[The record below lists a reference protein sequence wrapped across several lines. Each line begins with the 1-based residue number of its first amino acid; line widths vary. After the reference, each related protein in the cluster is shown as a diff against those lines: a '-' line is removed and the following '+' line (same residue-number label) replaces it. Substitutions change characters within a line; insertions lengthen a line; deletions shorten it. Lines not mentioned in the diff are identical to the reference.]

1 MGSGFSLA
9 QNTSEQLASSSV
21 AQNFT
26 GTCDIQCQ
34 NIASGTTID
43 IQDSTI
49 RGGINFTQNCSATGD
64 CLFST
69 TQNAAIDSM
78 FFAKNSA
85 QAKNAGS
92 WMDGFFNQDVST
104 NTSYQDIRQ
113 SINQNIED
121 HCKISS
127 LNEVD
132 RLTILATNSDISGGI
147 DISQQGNAN
156 GSCAMQANFV
166 GSAQATG
173 SIDQSAQSGKKL
185 GKKSG
190 KGLIIL
196 IVLAIIA
203 LIIIGVIIFVVV
215 RHKGDPI
222 CPGGVKAVK
231 MSRFSK
237 PTCPIPA
244 TTLSTES
251 V

>member
-173 SIDQSAQSGKKL
+173 SIEQTAQSGKKL
-185 GKKSG
+185 GKKSA

-196 IVLAIIA
+196 IIVAVIA

-215 RHKGDPI
+215 RHKGDPV
-222 CPGGVKAVK
+222 CPGGAKAVK

-237 PTCPIPA
+237 PTCPAPV
-244 TTLSTES
+244 TLSTES
-251 V
+251 A

>member
-1 MGSGFSLA
+1 MGSGFSLS
-9 QNTSEQLASSSV
+9 QNTAEQLASSSV

-26 GTCDIQCQ
+26 GTCDITCE
-34 NIASGTTID
+34 NVASGTTID
-43 IQDSTI
+43 IQNSTI
-49 RGGINFTQNCSATGD
+49 RGGINFTQTCSATGD

-92 WMDGFFNQDVST
+92 WLSGFLNNDIAT

-113 SINQNIED
+113 DINQSIED

-127 LNEVD
+127 LNEID

-147 DISQQGNAN
+147 DISQHGDVN

-166 GSAQATG
+166 GSATATG
-173 SIDQSAQSGKKL
+173 SIEQESQSGKKV
-185 GKKSG
+185 GKWSG
-190 KGLIIL
+190 KGMIVLII
-196 IVLAIIA
+196 IAVIA

-215 RHKGDPI
+215 RHKGEPK
-222 CPGGVKAVK
+222 CAGGVQPIKT
-231 MSRFSK
+231 SRFSK
-237 PTCPIPA
+237 PVCPTPA
-244 TTLSTES
+244 TSLSE
-251 V
+251 

>member
-1 MGSGFSLA
+1 MGSGFSLS
-9 QNTSEQLASSSV
+9 QNTAEQLASSSV

-49 RGGINFTQNCSATGD
+49 RGGINFTQSCSATGD

-92 WMDGFFNQDVST
+92 WLSGFLNNDIAT

-113 SINQNIED
+113 DINQSIED

-127 LNEVD
+127 LNDID

-147 DISQQGNAN
+147 DISQQGDVN

-166 GSAQATG
+166 GSATATG
-173 SIDQSAQSGKKL
+173 SIEQSASSGKKV

-190 KGLIIL
+190 KGMIIL
-196 IVLAIIA
+196 IVLAVIA
-203 LIIIGVIIFVVV
+203 VIVIGVIIFVIF

-231 MSRFSK
+231 PSRFGK
-237 PTCPIPA
+237 AVCPPSLA
-244 TTLSTES
+244 TTS

>member
-1 MGSGFSLA
+1 MGSGFSLS
-9 QNTSEQLASSSV
+9 QNTAEQLASSSV

-49 RGGINFTQNCSATGD
+49 RGGINFTQTCSATGD

-92 WMDGFFNQDVST
+92 WLSGFLNDDIAT

-113 SINQNIED
+113 DINQSIED

-127 LNEVD
+127 LNDID

-147 DISQQGNAN
+147 DISQQGNVN

-166 GSAQATG
+166 GSATATG
-173 SIDQSAQSGKKL
+173 SIEQESQAGKKA

-190 KGLIIL
+190 KGMIVL
-196 IVLAIIA
+196 IVLAVIA
-203 LIIIGVIIFVVV
+203 LIIIGVVIFVVV
-215 RHKGDPI
+215 RHKGDPKCAGGAMPVKSSTFGKKI
-222 CPGGVKAVK
+222 CPT
-231 MSRFSK
+231 S
-237 PTCPIPA
+237 A
-244 TTLSTES
+244 TSLSE
-251 V
+251 

>member
-26 GTCDIQCQ
+26 GTCDIECK

-49 RGGINFTQNCSATGD
+49 RGGINFTQTCSANGD

-69 TQNAAIDSM
+69 TQNATVDSM

-92 WMDGFFNQDVST
+92 WMDGFFNEDVAT

-121 HCKISS
+121 HCKIDS
-127 LNEVD
+127 LNEID
-132 RLTILATNSDISGGI
+132 RFTLLATNSDISGGI
-147 DISQQGNAN
+147 DISQKNNAQGR
-156 GSCAMQANFV
+156 CAMQANFV

-173 SIDQSAQSGKKL
+173 SIEQSAQSGKKL

-190 KGLIIL
+190 KGMIIL
-196 IVLAIIA
+196 IVLAVIA

-215 RHKGDPI
+215 RHKGDPV

-231 MSRFSK
+231 MSQFSK
-237 PTCPIPA
+237 PTCPTAVTP
-244 TTLSTES
+244 TVS